1 MPVRQ
6 KSKEPRHLLG
16 VNWEPSPRRP
26 PNLEKWPYTIP
37 AIKQIIEEGGLD
49 IPAGVTFLLGENGSG
64 KSTLIEAIA
73 ATYDRRGHFTPHA
86 NVIGPG
92 GSREDSPLSNHIKC
106 ETHKHASPAGFFLRA
121 EMMHSF
127 LSAVDDNENER
138 ASWGN
143 ESMQE
148 RSHGESFLAVLRHRF
163 DEVGVYFLDEPE
175 AALSFRSSLGLL
187 SLLNTMANEGSQ
199 VIVATHSPLLVALPG
214 ATLLQLDDEGIRRV
228 ASYDEL
234 NIVQDWR
241 NFLGNPARFL
251 KHLISSD
258 RGDER

>member
-1 MPVRQ
+1 MPLRQ
-6 KSKEPRHLLG
+6 KPRAARHLLG
-16 VNWEPSPRRP
+16 ITWEPNSRRP
-26 PNLEKWPYTIP
+26 PDLSQWPYSIP
-37 AIKQIIEEGGLD
+37 AIKQIIDEGGLD
-49 IPAGVTFLLGENGSG
+49 LEPGVTFLLGENGSG

-73 ATYDRRGHFTPHA
+73 AKYDRRGHFTPH
-86 NVIGPG
+86 VRVVGPTE
-92 GSREDSPLSNHIKC
+92 SHEDSPLRNHIRC
-106 ETHKHASPAGFFLRA
+106 ETHRQASPAGFFLRA

-127 LSAVDDNENER
+127 LSDVDANENER

-148 RSHGESFLAVLRHRF
+148 QSHGESFLAVLRHRF

-187 SLLNTMANEGSQ
+187 SLLDTMAREGSQ

-214 ATLLQLDDEGIRRV
+214 ATLLQLDDEGIRRIE
-228 ASYDEL
+228 SYDDL
-234 NIVQDWR
+234 ALVQDWR

-251 KHLISSD
+251 KHLIRS
-258 RGDER
+258 DERR